1 MRIHAT
7 EVLGPKQ
14 SMTPDGFLLCK
25 DVAIART
32 GDQRYIAADFPNPDD
47 PDGDPIPPVEPGMDG
62 LIRIAR
68 DEAAVFDE
76 RTIASFEGSSVVI
89 GHTFVKP
96 ENYRDIAVGHVQNVR
111 RGIGLDSDLLFG
123 DMLIKDK
130 DAIKLVRG
138 EPGQPA
144 IREVSCGYDADYE
157 QISPGYGRQLNIVG
171 NHVAL
176 VPRGRA
182 GMRCSIQDE
191 DPTPMKTVKQKLQAI
206 LAGIGTKDADIEAAV
221 QSMDERTPEEKEKD
235 EKEAKTAD
243 TLAKLTQ
250 TTDSLTA
257 NMAKLI
263 DAVAALVPATP
274 AAKTADAETEESKQ
288 ARAAVGDAMAQAE
301 ILVPGFKAPTA
312 DSIKTMADFTG
323 MQRAVLVGFAATTD
337 GAALLK
343 PMLKGRTVD
352 ALSEDA
358 VSVTFDA
365 ATEVQRILNNASGF
379 KPAPTADNQK
389 APVSVASINAAN
401 AAHWAKSKQ

>member
-14 SMTPDGFLLCK
+14 SMTPDGFLLCQ

-32 GDQRYIAADFPNPDD
+32 GDQRYVPDD
-47 PDGDPIPPVEPGMDG
+47 GIPVEPGLDG
-62 LIRIAR
+62 MIRISR
-68 DEAAVFDE
+68 EESEVFRPE
-76 RTIASFEGSSVVI
+76 TIASFEGKPI
-89 GHTFVKP
+89 TIDHTFIGP
-96 ENYRDIAVGHVQNVR
+96 DNFRDVVVGHVQNVR
-111 RGIGLDSDLLFG
+111 RGEGLDSDLLIA
-123 DMLIKDK
+123 DMLIQDAA
-130 DAIKLVRG
+130 AIKLVRPPLTNDG
-138 EPGQPA
+138 IMRPA
-144 IREVSCGYDADYE
+144 RREVSCGYDADYE
-157 QISPGYGRQLNIVG
+157 QISPGHGRQLNIVG

-176 VPRGRA
+176 VERGRA

-191 DPTPMKTVKQKLQAI
+191 DPTPMKTVKERLLAM
-206 LAGIGTKDADIEAAV
+206 LAGTATKDADIEAAV
-221 QSMDERTPEEKEKD
+221 KSMDERTPEEKEKD

-263 DAVAALVPATP
+263 DAVAALVPAAP
-274 AAKTADAETEESKQ
+274 AAKTADADTEEAKQ

-301 ILVPGFKAPTA
+301 ILVPGFKAPTE
-312 DSIKTMADFTG
+312 DSIKSMADVTG

-343 PMLKGRTVD
+343 PMLKGRTID
-352 ALSEDA
+352 ALSEEA
-358 VSVTFDA
+358 VSMTFDA

-379 KPAPTADNQK
+379 KPAVTADNHQ
-389 APVSVASINAAN
+389 APVSAASINAAN
-401 AAHWAKSKQ
+401 SAFWKKG